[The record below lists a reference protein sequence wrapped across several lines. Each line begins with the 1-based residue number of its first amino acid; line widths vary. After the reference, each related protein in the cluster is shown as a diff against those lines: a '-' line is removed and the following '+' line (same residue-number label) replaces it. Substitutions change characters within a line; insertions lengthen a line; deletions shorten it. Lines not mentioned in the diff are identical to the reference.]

1 MGLNKELRT
10 QILIYLRD
18 VQHEHPSKMVR
29 GYEIMEKFS
38 IDEYSLQS
46 NFKLLKDLGYVKLLS
61 QNEGSQSFIKITDE
75 GLKQIANT
83 TSD

>member
-1 MGLNKELRT
+1 MGLSKELRM
-10 QILIYLRD
+10 QILTYLRD

-75 GLKQIANT
+75 GLKQIASNT
-83 TSD
+83 

>member
-1 MGLNKELRT
+1 MGLSKELRIMVLT
-10 QILIYLRD
+10 YLRD
-18 VQHEHPSKMVR
+18 VQLEHPSKMVR

-61 QNEGSQSFIKITDE
+61 QSEGSQSFIKITDE
-75 GLKQIANT
+75 GIKQIANIP
-83 TSD
+83 SD